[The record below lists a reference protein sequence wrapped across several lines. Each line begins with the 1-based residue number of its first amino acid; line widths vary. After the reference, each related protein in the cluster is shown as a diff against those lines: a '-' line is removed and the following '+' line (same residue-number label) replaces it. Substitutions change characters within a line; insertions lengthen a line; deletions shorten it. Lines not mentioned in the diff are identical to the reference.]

1 MFVNQLESSSISL
14 YIFFFIA
21 LWICICQLISTAG
34 GWRILGRDYR
44 AATPFDGKKLWFKSA
59 GMRYWTNYNNCLI
72 VGADKYGLYLAV
84 LPIFRVGHP
93 PLFIPWTE
101 ISTEAGS
108 RHLFGNF
115 VKFKFAKQPDV
126 PVIFSEKCAAR
137 IFKTRQDSQHGFNV

>member
-108 RHLFGNF
+108 RRLFGNF